1 MTTKYFFKKDDQY
14 VLNRCTKFLS
24 RYNTD
29 ARHSYGAPGEQS
41 ERDRI
46 AEAWRFPV
54 IDTYGGGAD
63 AVNDSAQFDD
73 YNEVTFIYAGAD
85 SRSPASVSV
94 IGTFATLYEPIPLE
108 RALFEDEPTRF
119 WSLTYVVPKG
129 QRHLYR
135 FIVDGAFPVND
146 PVNPQLELQDNGQTW
161 SRFFTDSFTSPLE
174 MEPWELAILYRLA
187 AEILPFQTAD
197 ATNFLNRFYDDLD
210 RASKESLYNNA
221 YRMDHS
227 VGEVNYIAN
236 ILAREERHHLIG
248 YKKCLRIIDR
258 LLRQRS
264 PYMEPE
270 NMSREIYFDLYN
282 EMATNQVAGWDY
294 SQYSSPRFFLCLLR
308 RHVVTGAFCHPKYGG
323 NAGAAG
329 WAYLSERYVTPAAA
343 PGQKPQTLFDWRL
356 SMEPPLGVNADYL
369 G

>member
-1 MTTKYFFKKDDQY
+1 VTTKYFFKKDDQY

-29 ARHSYGAPGEQS
+29 VRHSYGAPGEQS
-41 ERDRI
+41 QRDRI

-63 AVNDSAQFDD
+63 AVNDPAQFDD
-73 YNEVTFIYAGAD
+73 YNEVTFVYAGAD
-85 SRSPASVSV
+85 CRSPASVSV
-94 IGTFATLYEPIPLE
+94 IGTFATLYEPIPLK
-108 RALFEDEPTRF
+108 RAIFEDEPTRF

-146 PVNPQLELQDNGQTW
+146 PVNPQLELQDNGQSW
-161 SRFFTDSFTSPLE
+161 SRFFTDSFMSPLE

-197 ATNFLNRFYDDLD
+197 GTNFLNRFYDSLD

-236 ILAREERHHLIG
+236 VLAREERHHLIG

-258 LLRQRS
+258 VLRQRC
-264 PYMEPE
+264 PHMEPE

-294 SQYSSPRFFLCLLR
+294 SQYSSPQFFLYLLR